1 MHDIAK
7 NVLTFR
13 QNNSLVS
20 KGVFPFK
27 HTRYEYNVT
36 KYHNAS
42 ILNIVRDNNNKYP
55 ILSIVQII

>member
-7 NVLTFR
+7 NVPTFR
-13 QNNSLVS
+13 QTHSLVL

-27 HTRYEYNVT
+27 HTRYEYNVN

-42 ILNIVRDNNNKYP
+42 ILHIVCDNNNKYP
-55 ILSIVQII
+55 YKA